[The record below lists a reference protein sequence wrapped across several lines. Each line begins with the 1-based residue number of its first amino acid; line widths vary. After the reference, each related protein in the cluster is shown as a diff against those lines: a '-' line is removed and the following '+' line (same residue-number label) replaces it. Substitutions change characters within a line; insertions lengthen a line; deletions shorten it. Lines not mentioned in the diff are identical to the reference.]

1 MSPLRAEIRKMI
13 SLGAPVAAAQ
23 LSTMLLGLVDTLM
36 VARVSV
42 DAMAAAALANVWIF
56 GTLMFASGV
65 LFGLDPIAT
74 RAHGAGDGR
83 RMALALQTGVGVALL
98 LSLVVGA
105 LWTET
110 ERFLLLTGQEP
121 ELARM
126 AHSYTQMQ
134 LPGIPFFLVNAVL
147 RQYLQAREHM
157 RPALWVILVANVVN
171 VFANWV
177 LIFGHLGVPAL
188 GLAGAGVA
196 TAFTRVFSCLG
207 LVLFVRVFRLHEGAW
222 VPWTREA
229 FRRRR
234 LRELVGYG
242 IPIAVQISL
251 EMWAFAG
258 AALIA
263 GHLGAVALAAHTIAI
278 NMASLSFM
286 LPLGIAQG
294 ATTRVGNLLGA
305 GRPTEAQRAAWVSM
319 ALGAGVM
326 SMTAVFFVVLRTALP
341 RLYTSDPSVIALAA
355 AILPIAAAFQIFDGT
370 QVVACGVLR
379 GTGRVRPAAV
389 LNFVGYWL
397 LALPLGGW
405 LALRGGW
412 GLPGLW
418 WALCGGLGLVAIL
431 LVLYLRVRGPSVF
444 EQGAAVALGGGEAQ

>member
-1 MSPLRAEIRKMI
+1 MV

-23 LSTMLLGLVDTLM
+23 LSTMMLGLVDTLM

-56 GTLMFASGV
+56 GTLMFANGV

-74 RAHGAGDGR
+74 RAHGARDGGR
-83 RMALALQTGVGVALL
+83 SALALQTGVAIAFL
-98 LSLVVGA
+98 LSLVVAA
-105 LWTET
+105 LWTES

-121 ELARM
+121 DLARM
-126 AHSYTQMQ
+126 AHEYTQMQ
-134 LPGIPFFLVNAVL
+134 LPGIPFFLVYAAL

-157 RPALWVILVANVVN
+157 GPALWVILVANVVN
-171 VFANWV
+171 VVANWA
-177 LIFGHLGVPAL
+177 LIFGHLGSPAL
-188 GLAGAGVA
+188 GLEGAGLA
-196 TAFTRVFSCLG
+196 TSFTRAFACIG
-207 LVLFVRVFRLHEGAW
+207 LILFVWVFRLHEGAW
-222 VPWTREA
+222 LPWTWEA
-229 FRRRR
+229 VRLRR
-234 LRELVGYG
+234 LREFVGYG
-242 IPIAVQISL
+242 FPIAVQMSL

-263 GHLGAVALAAHTIAI
+263 GHLGAAALAAHTIAM
-278 NMASLSFM
+278 NLASLSFM

-305 GRPTEAQRAAWVSM
+305 GRPQAAQRAAWVSM

-326 SMTAVFFVVLRTALP
+326 SFAALVFIVFRTGLP
-341 RLYTSDPSVIALAA
+341 RLYTPDPAVVGLAA
-355 AILPIAAAFQIFDGT
+355 AILPIAAAFQVFDGI

-379 GTGRVRPAAV
+379 GMGRVRPAAV

-397 LALPLGGW
+397 LALPIGGW

-418 WALCGGLGLVAIL
+418 WSLCGGLGFVALL
-431 LVLYLRVRGPSVF
+431 LVGYVRVRGPSSLEERTV
-444 EQGAAVALGGGEAQ
+444 EVLGGGEAE

>member
-1 MSPLRAEIRKMI
+1 MSPLRAEIRKMV

-23 LSTMLLGLVDTLM
+23 LSTMMLGLVDTLM
-36 VARVSV
+36 VAHVSV

-74 RAHGAGDGR
+74 RAHGARDGGR
-83 RMALALQTGVGVALL
+83 VALALQTGVGLALV
-98 LSLVVGA
+98 LSFLVGG
-105 LWTET
+105 LWTES

-134 LPGIPFFLVNAVL
+134 LPGIPFFLLYAVL
-147 RQYLQAREHM
+147 RQYLQAREYM

-171 VFANWV
+171 VFANWT
-177 LIFGHLGVPAL
+177 LIFGNLGAPAL
-188 GLAGAGVA
+188 GLEGAGLA
-196 TAFTRVFSCLG
+196 TAFTRTFACVG
-207 LVLFVRVFRLHEGAW
+207 LVVFVWVFRLHDGAW
-222 VPWTREA
+222 LPWTREA
-229 FRRRR
+229 FRLHR
-234 LRELVGYG
+234 LREMVGYG
-242 IPIAVQISL
+242 VPIAVQISL

-263 GHLGAVALAAHTIAI
+263 GHLGAVALAAHTIAM

-305 GRPTEAQRAAWVSM
+305 GRSAEAQRAAWVSM
-319 ALGAGVM
+319 GLGACVM
-326 SMTAVFFVVLRTALP
+326 SIAAIFFVVFRTALP
-341 RLYTSDPSVIALAA
+341 RLYTTDPAVIALAA
-355 AILPIAAAFQIFDGT
+355 IVLPIAAAFQVFDGT

-379 GTGRVRPAAV
+379 GMGRVRPAAV
-389 LNFVGYWL
+389 MNFVGYWL
-397 LALPLGGW
+397 LALPIGGW

-418 WALCGGLGLVAIL
+418 WALCGGLALVAVL
-431 LVLYLRVRGPSVF
+431 LVAYVRWRGPSVF
-444 EQGAAVALGGGEAQ
+444 DQGGAIVVRGGETQ